1 MLETIIAIE
10 IALWI
15 FYYANQLKQIFMEI
29 IKLCIK
35 CKDPADV
42 IEKGKDYCVEC
53 WFEHI
58 EGKKFEDVKKEIEE
72 EERFIKKPKE

>member
-1 MLETIIAIE
+1 MPTIKTNI
-10 IALWI
+10 
-15 FYYANQLKQIFMEI
+15 YGD

-35 CKDPADV
+35 CKNPADV

-72 EERFIKKPKE
+72 EERFIKKK